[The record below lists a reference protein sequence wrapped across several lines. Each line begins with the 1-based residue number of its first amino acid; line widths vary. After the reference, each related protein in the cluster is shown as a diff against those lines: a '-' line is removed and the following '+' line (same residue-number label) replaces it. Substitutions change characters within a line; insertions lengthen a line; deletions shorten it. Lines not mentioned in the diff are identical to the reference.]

1 MGEVE
6 VLGKDVEDEV
16 RDEVRDE
23 AQTLRM
29 TRQTEG
35 REESLRHHPQKQGRA
50 ADVS

>member
-1 MGEVE
+1 VGEVE
-6 VLGKDVEDEV
+6 VLGKDVE
-16 RDEVRDE
+16 DEVRDE